1 MLQSNDDKLDEELQ
15 EKVKML
21 NNELDHMAPNMR
33 AIERLEVV
41 QDRLK
46 TTDKDFEDARRL
58 AKRAKDDFQD
68 VKEQRFELFNKAF
81 THISEQI
88 GPIYRELT
96 RSDRLP
102 MGGQAYVFFLPPIP
116 EPIARFRSLT
126 LLQC

>member
-1 MLQSNDDKLDEELQ
+1 
-15 EKVKML
+15 ML

-46 TTDKDFEDARRL
+46 TTDKDYQDAQRR
-58 AKRAKDDFQD
+58 AKRAKEDFEE
-68 VKEQRFELFNKAF
+68 VKDQRFELFNKAF
-81 THISEQI
+81 SHISEQI

-102 MGGQAYVFFLPPIP
+102 MGGQAYVVFTPTELQLSIVLFLW
-116 EPIARFRSLT
+116 
-126 LLQC
+126 